1 MSDLNENSKTGSA
14 SIPPVSS
21 GKPSVSGR
29 RRKNRSGGMF
39 LAVLA
44 LAVLLGV
51 ILAFVVLKGSDEP
64 VVEENESAQ
73 TSLTSSRELTL
84 PPTPPQEI
92 EEKPSLPLIKEEADE
107 PKVEVQPVVV
117 QQPAPLPL
125 TEGNFDA
132 QGNPIPTLEE
142 LKFAAPMMGA
152 VASNTANGAAGGADR
167 SLGLS
172 STVAL
177 NETEAT
183 EGRDL
188 ARRLRSVATPSTS
201 ASRIKNQSLILSK
214 GTVIECIL
222 ETRVDTTVPGM
233 TTCVI
238 PRNIYSMNGRVLLVE
253 KGTRAIG
260 EYQGS
265 VANGLARIF
274 MLWTEL
280 RTPHGISIPLNSPAA
295 DALGAAGMGGYVDFH
310 WWKRFGNALLFSLI
324 SDGFQY
330 IINTA
335 NSNNNNG
342 DVTYENTEDG
352 MDEIIREAMR
362 QSGDI
367 PPTLIKNQG
376 ERVSIFVARD
386 LSFENVYGIK
396 AQGNGN

>member
-1 MSDLNENSKTGSA
+1 MSDHNDDTAKVEENF
-14 SIPPVSS
+14 IPPVS
-21 GKPSVSGR
+21 GKPNVAGK
-29 RRKNRSGGMF
+29 RRKNRAGGLFLAF
-39 LAVLA
+39 LAVA
-44 LAVLLGV
+44 LILGG
-51 ILAFVVLKGSDEP
+51 IFMFMTLRNGDE
-64 VVEENESAQ
+64 EKAATEQQAQ
-73 TSLTSSRELTL
+73 PSLTSSRELSL
-84 PPTPPQEI
+84 PPVPP
-92 EEKPSLPLIKEEADE
+92 EEPKPEIKEEKE
-107 PKVEVQPVVV
+107 PLKEEKEPEEEVKPQVIV
-117 QQPAPLPL
+117 QQVPAPLPM
-125 TEGNFDA
+125 TQGGFDEH
-132 QGNPIPTLEE
+132 GNPIPTLEE
-142 LKFAAPMMGA
+142 LKFAAPMMGKQGSVQNISDESA
-152 VASNTANGAAGGADR
+152 
-167 SLGLS
+167 
-172 STVAL
+172 AL
-177 NETEAT
+177 NSSSSLQDDGSY

-188 ARRLRSVATPSTS
+188 SQRLRSVPTPSQA
-201 ASRIKNQSLILSK
+201 ASRIQNRSLILSK

-222 ETRVDTTVPGM
+222 ESRVDTTVPGM

-238 PRNIYSMNGRVLLVE
+238 PRDIYSMNGRVLLVE
-253 KGTRAIG
+253 KGTKAIG

-280 RTPHGISIPLNSPAA
+280 RTPHGVSIKLNSPAA
-295 DALGAAGMGGYVDFH
+295 DALGGAGMGGYVDYH
-310 WWKRFGNALLFSLI
+310 WWKRFGNALLFSMI

-330 IINTA
+330 VINTA

-396 AQGNGN
+396 AHGK